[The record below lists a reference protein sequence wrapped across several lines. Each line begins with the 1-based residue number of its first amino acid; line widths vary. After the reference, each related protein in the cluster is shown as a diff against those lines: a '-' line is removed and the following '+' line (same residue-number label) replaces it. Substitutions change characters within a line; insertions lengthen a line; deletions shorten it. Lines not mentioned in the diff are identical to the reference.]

1 MHPKGTYTSIE
12 RIVDGELTP
21 LFPLDVVSCLSGRQ
35 VTVMYVYGLTSHPNH
50 PRLTNVLIAQGFGL
64 WLPTLSSYP
73 VK

>member
-21 LFPLDVVSCLSGRQ
+21 LSPFDVDSCLSGRQ
-35 VTVMYVYGLTSHPNH
+35 VTVMYVYGLTSHSDQ
-50 PRLTNVLIAQGFGL
+50 PRLINVLIAQGFGL